1 MVQRDARPPFAAIG
15 GAVSPE
21 FAALPTPCYLLDEAA
36 LTCNAEIL
44 GNLSRR
50 TGCRVLLAQKAFSN
64 YDLYPLLA
72 PHLAGTEASGLFE
85 ARLGAEEM
93 PGKEV
98 HVFCAAYRADEMEEL
113 LQYAD
118 HIVFN
123 SPAQLAK
130 FGPAAKAAGKSV
142 GLRINPECSTQDGHA
157 IYDPCAP
164 GSRLGTTRA
173 QWDAAVA
180 ADPALP
186 ALLDGL
192 HFHTLCEQDADAL
205 AVTLDAAADKF
216 GDLLSKMQ
224 WLNLG
229 GGHHITRPGYNMTT
243 LEHCIRRA
251 HQDWGVTVYLEPG
264 EACALNAG
272 YLLTRVLDVVQNGD
286 TTIAILDT
294 SAACHMPDVIEMPYR
309 PPLLGAGEP
318 GEKACTVR
326 LALPLKGGNTVHLL
340 RAESSG
346 PSVSKIMPKVQ
357 TSASILYLIYIG
369 LTALEAVLLK
379 LGGMTLF
386 DSLNY
391 AMSTAATGGFG
402 VYNEGIGVY
411 NSDFIN
417 IVVTVFMFL
426 FGLNFNVYFL
436 LLAGKPKEIL
446 KKSEIKVYFLLIF
459 ISILTIGFF
468 VREYYDNIKDCV
480 VNTAFTVGAF
490 MTSTGFALTDF
501 DVWPLYPK
509 VILTLLMIIGACAG
523 STCGS
528 MKISRVII
536 LIKASYANLRRLVSP
551 RSIKSIKMDGKR
563 IESETIADVNA
574 FVTIYI
580 LIMIVSVILVS
591 LDGQS
596 ITTTGSAVAATM
608 NNIGIGFQG
617 VGYSGNFSIFS
628 SLSKLVMCFDMIAG
642 RLEIFP
648 LIILL
653 MPRTW
658 RRH

>member
-1 MVQRDARPPFAAIG
+1 MNYRTVFHNLGNILIIESLFLLLPVLVAVLYRETAGFAFAVTAAGTFFTGMLLTHLNSNPDRLRAREGFVIVG
-15 GAVSPE
+15 LSWIIMSLTGAVP
-21 FAALPTPCYLLDEAA
+21 FLL
-36 LTCNAEIL
+36 TGEI
-44 GNLSRR
+44 
-50 TGCRVLLAQKAFSN
+50 
-64 YDLYPLLA
+64 
-72 PHLAGTEASGLFE
+72 
-85 ARLGAEEM
+85 
-93 PGKEV
+93 PG
-98 HVFCAAYRADEMEEL
+98 
-113 LQYAD
+113 
-118 HIVFN
+118 I
-123 SPAQLAK
+123 
-130 FGPAAKAAGKSV
+130 
-142 GLRINPECSTQDGHA
+142 
-157 IYDPCAP
+157 
-164 GSRLGTTRA
+164 
-173 QWDAAVA
+173 
-180 ADPALP
+180 
-186 ALLDGL
+186 
-192 HFHTLCEQDADAL
+192 ADAL
-205 AVTLDAAADKF
+205 FESVSGF
-216 GDLLSKMQ
+216 
-224 WLNLG
+224 
-229 GGHHITRPGYNMTT
+229 TT
-243 LEHCIRRA
+243 TGA
-251 HQDWGVTVYLEPG
+251 TV
-264 EACALNAG
+264 
-272 YLLTRVLDVVQNGD
+272 V
-286 TTIAILDT
+286 
-294 SAACHMPDVIEMPYR
+294 PDV
-309 PPLLGAGEP
+309 
-318 GEKACTVR
+318 EKLSRCVLFWR
-326 LALPLKGGNTVHLL
+326 SLMHWIGGMGVLVFMLAILPLKGGNTVHLL

-391 AMSTAATGGFG
+391 AMSTAATRGFG

-617 VGYSGNFSIFS
+617 VGSSGNFSIFS

>member
-1 MVQRDARPPFAAIG
+1 MNYRTVFHNLGNILIIESLFLLLPVLVAVLYRETAGFAFAVTAAGTFFTGMLLTHLNSNPDRLRAREGFVIVG
-15 GAVSPE
+15 LSWIIMSLTGAVP
-21 FAALPTPCYLLDEAA
+21 FLL
-36 LTCNAEIL
+36 TGEI
-44 GNLSRR
+44 
-50 TGCRVLLAQKAFSN
+50 
-64 YDLYPLLA
+64 
-72 PHLAGTEASGLFE
+72 
-85 ARLGAEEM
+85 
-93 PGKEV
+93 PG
-98 HVFCAAYRADEMEEL
+98 
-113 LQYAD
+113 
-118 HIVFN
+118 I
-123 SPAQLAK
+123 
-130 FGPAAKAAGKSV
+130 
-142 GLRINPECSTQDGHA
+142 
-157 IYDPCAP
+157 
-164 GSRLGTTRA
+164 
-173 QWDAAVA
+173 
-180 ADPALP
+180 
-186 ALLDGL
+186 
-192 HFHTLCEQDADAL
+192 ADAL
-205 AVTLDAAADKF
+205 FESVSGF
-216 GDLLSKMQ
+216 
-224 WLNLG
+224 
-229 GGHHITRPGYNMTT
+229 TT
-243 LEHCIRRA
+243 TGA
-251 HQDWGVTVYLEPG
+251 TV
-264 EACALNAG
+264 
-272 YLLTRVLDVVQNGD
+272 V
-286 TTIAILDT
+286 
-294 SAACHMPDVIEMPYR
+294 PDV
-309 PPLLGAGEP
+309 
-318 GEKACTVR
+318 EKLSRCVLFWR
-326 LALPLKGGNTVHLL
+326 SLMHWIGGMGVLVFMLAILPLKGGNTVHLL

-459 ISILTIGFF
+459 VSILTIGFF

-617 VGYSGNFSIFS
+617 VGSSGNFSIFS

-642 RLEIFP
+642 RWEIFP

>member
-1 MVQRDARPPFAAIG
+1 MNYRTVFHNLGNILIIESLFLLLPVLVAVLYRETAGFAFAVTAAGTFFTGMLLTHLNSNPDRLRAREGFVIVG
-15 GAVSPE
+15 LSWIIMSLTGAVP
-21 FAALPTPCYLLDEAA
+21 FLL
-36 LTCNAEIL
+36 TGEI
-44 GNLSRR
+44 
-50 TGCRVLLAQKAFSN
+50 
-64 YDLYPLLA
+64 
-72 PHLAGTEASGLFE
+72 
-85 ARLGAEEM
+85 
-93 PGKEV
+93 PG
-98 HVFCAAYRADEMEEL
+98 
-113 LQYAD
+113 
-118 HIVFN
+118 I
-123 SPAQLAK
+123 
-130 FGPAAKAAGKSV
+130 
-142 GLRINPECSTQDGHA
+142 
-157 IYDPCAP
+157 
-164 GSRLGTTRA
+164 
-173 QWDAAVA
+173 
-180 ADPALP
+180 
-186 ALLDGL
+186 
-192 HFHTLCEQDADAL
+192 ADAL
-205 AVTLDAAADKF
+205 FESVSGF
-216 GDLLSKMQ
+216 
-224 WLNLG
+224 
-229 GGHHITRPGYNMTT
+229 TT
-243 LEHCIRRA
+243 TGA
-251 HQDWGVTVYLEPG
+251 TV
-264 EACALNAG
+264 
-272 YLLTRVLDVVQNGD
+272 V
-286 TTIAILDT
+286 
-294 SAACHMPDVIEMPYR
+294 PDV
-309 PPLLGAGEP
+309 
-318 GEKACTVR
+318 EKLSRCVLFWR
-326 LALPLKGGNTVHLL
+326 SLMHWIGGMGVLVFMLAILPLKGGNTVHLL
-340 RAESSG
+340 SAESSG

-617 VGYSGNFSIFS
+617 VGSSGNFSIFS

>member
-1 MVQRDARPPFAAIG
+1 MNYRTVFHNLGNILIIESLFLLLPVLVAVLYRETAGFAFAVTAAGTFFTGMLLTHLNSNPDRLRAREGFVIVG
-15 GAVSPE
+15 LSCIIMSLTGAVP
-21 FAALPTPCYLLDEAA
+21 FLL
-36 LTCNAEIL
+36 TGEI
-44 GNLSRR
+44 
-50 TGCRVLLAQKAFSN
+50 
-64 YDLYPLLA
+64 
-72 PHLAGTEASGLFE
+72 
-85 ARLGAEEM
+85 
-93 PGKEV
+93 PG
-98 HVFCAAYRADEMEEL
+98 
-113 LQYAD
+113 
-118 HIVFN
+118 I
-123 SPAQLAK
+123 
-130 FGPAAKAAGKSV
+130 
-142 GLRINPECSTQDGHA
+142 
-157 IYDPCAP
+157 
-164 GSRLGTTRA
+164 
-173 QWDAAVA
+173 
-180 ADPALP
+180 
-186 ALLDGL
+186 
-192 HFHTLCEQDADAL
+192 ADAL
-205 AVTLDAAADKF
+205 FESVSGF
-216 GDLLSKMQ
+216 
-224 WLNLG
+224 
-229 GGHHITRPGYNMTT
+229 TT
-243 LEHCIRRA
+243 TGA
-251 HQDWGVTVYLEPG
+251 TV
-264 EACALNAG
+264 
-272 YLLTRVLDVVQNGD
+272 V
-286 TTIAILDT
+286 
-294 SAACHMPDVIEMPYR
+294 PDV
-309 PPLLGAGEP
+309 
-318 GEKACTVR
+318 EKLSRCVLFWR
-326 LALPLKGGNTVHLL
+326 SLMHWIGGMGVLVFMLAILPLKGGNTVHLL

-617 VGYSGNFSIFS
+617 VGSSGNFSIFS

>member
-1 MVQRDARPPFAAIG
+1 MNYRTVFHNLGNILIIESLFLLLPVLVAVLYRETAGFAFAVTAAGTFFTGMLLTHLNSNPDRLRAREGFVIVG
-15 GAVSPE
+15 LSWIIMSLTGAVP
-21 FAALPTPCYLLDEAA
+21 FLL
-36 LTCNAEIL
+36 TGEI
-44 GNLSRR
+44 
-50 TGCRVLLAQKAFSN
+50 
-64 YDLYPLLA
+64 
-72 PHLAGTEASGLFE
+72 
-85 ARLGAEEM
+85 
-93 PGKEV
+93 PG
-98 HVFCAAYRADEMEEL
+98 
-113 LQYAD
+113 
-118 HIVFN
+118 I
-123 SPAQLAK
+123 
-130 FGPAAKAAGKSV
+130 
-142 GLRINPECSTQDGHA
+142 
-157 IYDPCAP
+157 
-164 GSRLGTTRA
+164 
-173 QWDAAVA
+173 
-180 ADPALP
+180 
-186 ALLDGL
+186 
-192 HFHTLCEQDADAL
+192 ADAL
-205 AVTLDAAADKF
+205 FESVSGF
-216 GDLLSKMQ
+216 
-224 WLNLG
+224 
-229 GGHHITRPGYNMTT
+229 TT
-243 LEHCIRRA
+243 TGA
-251 HQDWGVTVYLEPG
+251 TV
-264 EACALNAG
+264 
-272 YLLTRVLDVVQNGD
+272 V
-286 TTIAILDT
+286 
-294 SAACHMPDVIEMPYR
+294 PDV
-309 PPLLGAGEP
+309 
-318 GEKACTVR
+318 EKLSRCVLFWR
-326 LALPLKGGNTVHLL
+326 SLMHWIGGMGVLVFMLAILPLKGGNTVHLL

-417 IVVTVFMFL
+417 IVVTVCMFL

-436 LLAGKPKEIL
+436 ILAGKPKEIL

-617 VGYSGNFSIFS
+617 VGSSGNFSIFS

>member
-1 MVQRDARPPFAAIG
+1 MNYRTVFHNLGNILIIESLFLLLPVLVAVLYRETAGFAFAVTAAGTFFTGMLLTHLNSNPDRLRAREGFVIVG
-15 GAVSPE
+15 LSWIIMSLTGAVP
-21 FAALPTPCYLLDEAA
+21 FLL
-36 LTCNAEIL
+36 TGEI
-44 GNLSRR
+44 
-50 TGCRVLLAQKAFSN
+50 
-64 YDLYPLLA
+64 
-72 PHLAGTEASGLFE
+72 
-85 ARLGAEEM
+85 
-93 PGKEV
+93 PG
-98 HVFCAAYRADEMEEL
+98 
-113 LQYAD
+113 
-118 HIVFN
+118 I
-123 SPAQLAK
+123 
-130 FGPAAKAAGKSV
+130 
-142 GLRINPECSTQDGHA
+142 
-157 IYDPCAP
+157 
-164 GSRLGTTRA
+164 
-173 QWDAAVA
+173 
-180 ADPALP
+180 
-186 ALLDGL
+186 
-192 HFHTLCEQDADAL
+192 ADAL
-205 AVTLDAAADKF
+205 FESVSGF
-216 GDLLSKMQ
+216 
-224 WLNLG
+224 
-229 GGHHITRPGYNMTT
+229 TT
-243 LEHCIRRA
+243 TGA
-251 HQDWGVTVYLEPG
+251 TV
-264 EACALNAG
+264 
-272 YLLTRVLDVVQNGD
+272 V
-286 TTIAILDT
+286 
-294 SAACHMPDVIEMPYR
+294 PDV
-309 PPLLGAGEP
+309 
-318 GEKACTVR
+318 EKLSRCVLFWR
-326 LALPLKGGNTVHLL
+326 SLMHWIGGMGVLVFMLAILPLKGGNTVHLL

-459 ISILTIGFF
+459 VSILTIGFF

-480 VNTAFTVGAF
+480 INTAFTVGAF

-617 VGYSGNFSIFS
+617 VGSSGNFSIFS

>member
-1 MVQRDARPPFAAIG
+1 MNYRTVFHNLGNILIIESLFLLLPVLVAVLYRETAGFAFAVTAAGTFFTGMLLTHLNSNPDRLRAREGFVIVG
-15 GAVSPE
+15 LSWIIMSLTGAVP
-21 FAALPTPCYLLDEAA
+21 FLL
-36 LTCNAEIL
+36 TGEI
-44 GNLSRR
+44 
-50 TGCRVLLAQKAFSN
+50 
-64 YDLYPLLA
+64 
-72 PHLAGTEASGLFE
+72 
-85 ARLGAEEM
+85 
-93 PGKEV
+93 PG
-98 HVFCAAYRADEMEEL
+98 
-113 LQYAD
+113 
-118 HIVFN
+118 I
-123 SPAQLAK
+123 
-130 FGPAAKAAGKSV
+130 
-142 GLRINPECSTQDGHA
+142 
-157 IYDPCAP
+157 
-164 GSRLGTTRA
+164 
-173 QWDAAVA
+173 
-180 ADPALP
+180 
-186 ALLDGL
+186 
-192 HFHTLCEQDADAL
+192 ADAL
-205 AVTLDAAADKF
+205 FESVSGF
-216 GDLLSKMQ
+216 
-224 WLNLG
+224 
-229 GGHHITRPGYNMTT
+229 TT
-243 LEHCIRRA
+243 TGA
-251 HQDWGVTVYLEPG
+251 TV
-264 EACALNAG
+264 
-272 YLLTRVLDVVQNGD
+272 V
-286 TTIAILDT
+286 
-294 SAACHMPDVIEMPYR
+294 PDV
-309 PPLLGAGEP
+309 
-318 GEKACTVR
+318 EKLSRCVLFWR
-326 LALPLKGGNTVHLL
+326 SLMHWIGGMGVLVFMLAILPLKGGNTVHLL

-617 VGYSGNFSIFS
+617 VGSSGNFSIFS
-628 SLSKLVMCFDMIAG
+628 SLSKLVMCFDLIAG

>member
-1 MVQRDARPPFAAIG
+1 MSLT
-15 GAVSPE
+15 GAVP
-21 FAALPTPCYLLDEAA
+21 FLL
-36 LTCNAEIL
+36 TGEI
-44 GNLSRR
+44 
-50 TGCRVLLAQKAFSN
+50 
-64 YDLYPLLA
+64 
-72 PHLAGTEASGLFE
+72 
-85 ARLGAEEM
+85 
-93 PGKEV
+93 PG
-98 HVFCAAYRADEMEEL
+98 
-113 LQYAD
+113 
-118 HIVFN
+118 I
-123 SPAQLAK
+123 
-130 FGPAAKAAGKSV
+130 
-142 GLRINPECSTQDGHA
+142 
-157 IYDPCAP
+157 
-164 GSRLGTTRA
+164 
-173 QWDAAVA
+173 
-180 ADPALP
+180 
-186 ALLDGL
+186 
-192 HFHTLCEQDADAL
+192 ADAL
-205 AVTLDAAADKF
+205 FESVSGF
-216 GDLLSKMQ
+216 
-224 WLNLG
+224 
-229 GGHHITRPGYNMTT
+229 TT
-243 LEHCIRRA
+243 TGA
-251 HQDWGVTVYLEPG
+251 TV
-264 EACALNAG
+264 
-272 YLLTRVLDVVQNGD
+272 V
-286 TTIAILDT
+286 
-294 SAACHMPDVIEMPYR
+294 PDV
-309 PPLLGAGEP
+309 
-318 GEKACTVR
+318 EKLSRCVLFWR
-326 LALPLKGGNTVHLL
+326 SLMHWIGGMGVLVFMLAILPLKGGNTVHLL

-617 VGYSGNFSIFS
+617 VGSSGNFSIFS

>member
-1 MVQRDARPPFAAIG
+1 MNYRTVFHNLGNILIIESLFLLLPVLVAVLYRETAGFAFAVTAAGTFFTGMLLTHLNSNPDRLRAREGFVIVG
-15 GAVSPE
+15 LSWIIMSLTGAVP
-21 FAALPTPCYLLDEAA
+21 FLL
-36 LTCNAEIL
+36 TGEI
-44 GNLSRR
+44 
-50 TGCRVLLAQKAFSN
+50 
-64 YDLYPLLA
+64 
-72 PHLAGTEASGLFE
+72 
-85 ARLGAEEM
+85 
-93 PGKEV
+93 PG
-98 HVFCAAYRADEMEEL
+98 
-113 LQYAD
+113 
-118 HIVFN
+118 I
-123 SPAQLAK
+123 
-130 FGPAAKAAGKSV
+130 
-142 GLRINPECSTQDGHA
+142 
-157 IYDPCAP
+157 
-164 GSRLGTTRA
+164 
-173 QWDAAVA
+173 
-180 ADPALP
+180 
-186 ALLDGL
+186 
-192 HFHTLCEQDADAL
+192 ADAL
-205 AVTLDAAADKF
+205 FESVSGF
-216 GDLLSKMQ
+216 
-224 WLNLG
+224 
-229 GGHHITRPGYNMTT
+229 TT
-243 LEHCIRRA
+243 TGA
-251 HQDWGVTVYLEPG
+251 TV
-264 EACALNAG
+264 
-272 YLLTRVLDVVQNGD
+272 V
-286 TTIAILDT
+286 
-294 SAACHMPDVIEMPYR
+294 PDV
-309 PPLLGAGEP
+309 
-318 GEKACTVR
+318 EKLSRCVLFWR
-326 LALPLKGGNTVHLL
+326 SLMHWIGGMGVLVFMLAILPLKGGNTVHLL

-369 LTALEAVLLK
+369 LTAREAVLLK

-617 VGYSGNFSIFS
+617 VGSSGNFSIFS

>member
-1 MVQRDARPPFAAIG
+1 MNYRTVFHNLGNILIIESLFLLLPVLVAVLYRETAGFAFAVTAAGTFFTGMLLTHLNSNPDRLRAREGFVIVG
-15 GAVSPE
+15 LSWIIMSLTGAVP
-21 FAALPTPCYLLDEAA
+21 FLL
-36 LTCNAEIL
+36 TGEI
-44 GNLSRR
+44 
-50 TGCRVLLAQKAFSN
+50 
-64 YDLYPLLA
+64 
-72 PHLAGTEASGLFE
+72 
-85 ARLGAEEM
+85 
-93 PGKEV
+93 PG
-98 HVFCAAYRADEMEEL
+98 
-113 LQYAD
+113 
-118 HIVFN
+118 I
-123 SPAQLAK
+123 
-130 FGPAAKAAGKSV
+130 
-142 GLRINPECSTQDGHA
+142 
-157 IYDPCAP
+157 
-164 GSRLGTTRA
+164 
-173 QWDAAVA
+173 
-180 ADPALP
+180 
-186 ALLDGL
+186 
-192 HFHTLCEQDADAL
+192 ADAL
-205 AVTLDAAADKF
+205 FESVSGF
-216 GDLLSKMQ
+216 
-224 WLNLG
+224 
-229 GGHHITRPGYNMTT
+229 TT
-243 LEHCIRRA
+243 TGA
-251 HQDWGVTVYLEPG
+251 TV
-264 EACALNAG
+264 
-272 YLLTRVLDVVQNGD
+272 V
-286 TTIAILDT
+286 
-294 SAACHMPDVIEMPYR
+294 PDV
-309 PPLLGAGEP
+309 
-318 GEKACTVR
+318 EKLSRCVLFWR
-326 LALPLKGGNTVHLL
+326 SLMHWIGGMGVLVFMLAILPLKGGNTVHLL

-596 ITTTGSAVAATM
+596 ITTTGSAVVATM

-617 VGYSGNFSIFS
+617 VGSSGNFSIFS

>member
-1 MVQRDARPPFAAIG
+1 MNYRTVFHNLGNILIIESLFLLLPVLVAVLYRETAGFAFAVTAAGTFFTGMLLTHLNSNPDRLRAREGFVIVG
-15 GAVSPE
+15 LSWIIMSLTGAVP
-21 FAALPTPCYLLDEAA
+21 FLL
-36 LTCNAEIL
+36 TGEI
-44 GNLSRR
+44 
-50 TGCRVLLAQKAFSN
+50 
-64 YDLYPLLA
+64 
-72 PHLAGTEASGLFE
+72 
-85 ARLGAEEM
+85 
-93 PGKEV
+93 PG
-98 HVFCAAYRADEMEEL
+98 
-113 LQYAD
+113 
-118 HIVFN
+118 I
-123 SPAQLAK
+123 
-130 FGPAAKAAGKSV
+130 
-142 GLRINPECSTQDGHA
+142 
-157 IYDPCAP
+157 
-164 GSRLGTTRA
+164 
-173 QWDAAVA
+173 
-180 ADPALP
+180 
-186 ALLDGL
+186 
-192 HFHTLCEQDADAL
+192 ADAL
-205 AVTLDAAADKF
+205 FESVSGF
-216 GDLLSKMQ
+216 
-224 WLNLG
+224 
-229 GGHHITRPGYNMTT
+229 TT
-243 LEHCIRRA
+243 TGA
-251 HQDWGVTVYLEPG
+251 TV
-264 EACALNAG
+264 
-272 YLLTRVLDVVQNGD
+272 V
-286 TTIAILDT
+286 
-294 SAACHMPDVIEMPYR
+294 PDV
-309 PPLLGAGEP
+309 
-318 GEKACTVR
+318 EKLSRCVLFWR
-326 LALPLKGGNTVHLL
+326 SLMHWIGGMGVLVFMLAILPLKGGNTVHLL

-617 VGYSGNFSIFS
+617 VGSSGNFSIFS

>member
-1 MVQRDARPPFAAIG
+1 
-15 GAVSPE
+15 
-21 FAALPTPCYLLDEAA
+21 
-36 LTCNAEIL
+36 
-44 GNLSRR
+44 
-50 TGCRVLLAQKAFSN
+50 
-64 YDLYPLLA
+64 
-72 PHLAGTEASGLFE
+72 
-85 ARLGAEEM
+85 
-93 PGKEV
+93 
-98 HVFCAAYRADEMEEL
+98 
-113 LQYAD
+113 
-118 HIVFN
+118 
-123 SPAQLAK
+123 
-130 FGPAAKAAGKSV
+130 
-142 GLRINPECSTQDGHA
+142 
-157 IYDPCAP
+157 
-164 GSRLGTTRA
+164 
-173 QWDAAVA
+173 
-180 ADPALP
+180 
-186 ALLDGL
+186 
-192 HFHTLCEQDADAL
+192 
-205 AVTLDAAADKF
+205 
-216 GDLLSKMQ
+216 
-224 WLNLG
+224 
-229 GGHHITRPGYNMTT
+229 
-243 LEHCIRRA
+243 
-251 HQDWGVTVYLEPG
+251 
-264 EACALNAG
+264 
-272 YLLTRVLDVVQNGD
+272 
-286 TTIAILDT
+286 
-294 SAACHMPDVIEMPYR
+294 
-309 PPLLGAGEP
+309 
-318 GEKACTVR
+318 
-326 LALPLKGGNTVHLL
+326 
-340 RAESSG
+340 
-346 PSVSKIMPKVQ
+346 
-357 TSASILYLIYIG
+357 IYIG

-617 VGYSGNFSIFS
+617 VGSSGNFSIFS

>member
-1 MVQRDARPPFAAIG
+1 MNYRTVFHNLGNILIIESLFLLLPVLVAVLYRETAGFAFAVTAAVTFFTGMLLTHLNSNPDRLRAREGFVIVG
-15 GAVSPE
+15 LSWIIMSLTGAVP
-21 FAALPTPCYLLDEAA
+21 FLL
-36 LTCNAEIL
+36 TGEI
-44 GNLSRR
+44 
-50 TGCRVLLAQKAFSN
+50 
-64 YDLYPLLA
+64 
-72 PHLAGTEASGLFE
+72 
-85 ARLGAEEM
+85 
-93 PGKEV
+93 PG
-98 HVFCAAYRADEMEEL
+98 
-113 LQYAD
+113 
-118 HIVFN
+118 I
-123 SPAQLAK
+123 
-130 FGPAAKAAGKSV
+130 
-142 GLRINPECSTQDGHA
+142 
-157 IYDPCAP
+157 
-164 GSRLGTTRA
+164 
-173 QWDAAVA
+173 
-180 ADPALP
+180 
-186 ALLDGL
+186 
-192 HFHTLCEQDADAL
+192 ADAL
-205 AVTLDAAADKF
+205 FESVSGF
-216 GDLLSKMQ
+216 
-224 WLNLG
+224 
-229 GGHHITRPGYNMTT
+229 TT
-243 LEHCIRRA
+243 TGA
-251 HQDWGVTVYLEPG
+251 TV
-264 EACALNAG
+264 
-272 YLLTRVLDVVQNGD
+272 V
-286 TTIAILDT
+286 
-294 SAACHMPDVIEMPYR
+294 PDV
-309 PPLLGAGEP
+309 
-318 GEKACTVR
+318 EKLSRCVLFWR
-326 LALPLKGGNTVHLL
+326 SLMHWIGGMGVLVFMLAILPLKGGNTVHLL

-617 VGYSGNFSIFS
+617 VGSSGNFSIFS

>member
-1 MVQRDARPPFAAIG
+1 MNYRTVFHNLGNILIIESLFLLLPVLVAVLYRETAGFAFAVTAAGTFFTGMLLTHLNSNPDRLRAREGFVIVG
-15 GAVSPE
+15 LSWIIMSLTGAVP
-21 FAALPTPCYLLDEAA
+21 FLL
-36 LTCNAEIL
+36 TGEI
-44 GNLSRR
+44 
-50 TGCRVLLAQKAFSN
+50 
-64 YDLYPLLA
+64 
-72 PHLAGTEASGLFE
+72 
-85 ARLGAEEM
+85 
-93 PGKEV
+93 PG
-98 HVFCAAYRADEMEEL
+98 
-113 LQYAD
+113 
-118 HIVFN
+118 I
-123 SPAQLAK
+123 
-130 FGPAAKAAGKSV
+130 
-142 GLRINPECSTQDGHA
+142 
-157 IYDPCAP
+157 
-164 GSRLGTTRA
+164 
-173 QWDAAVA
+173 
-180 ADPALP
+180 
-186 ALLDGL
+186 
-192 HFHTLCEQDADAL
+192 ADAL
-205 AVTLDAAADKF
+205 FESVSGF
-216 GDLLSKMQ
+216 
-224 WLNLG
+224 
-229 GGHHITRPGYNMTT
+229 TT
-243 LEHCIRRA
+243 TGA
-251 HQDWGVTVYLEPG
+251 TV
-264 EACALNAG
+264 
-272 YLLTRVLDVVQNGD
+272 V
-286 TTIAILDT
+286 
-294 SAACHMPDVIEMPYR
+294 PDV
-309 PPLLGAGEP
+309 
-318 GEKACTVR
+318 EKLSRCVLFWR
-326 LALPLKGGNTVHLL
+326 SLMHWIGGMGVLVFMLAILPLKGGNTVHLL

-536 LIKASYANLRRLVSP
+536 LIKASYANLRRLVSQ

>member
-1 MVQRDARPPFAAIG
+1 MNYRTVFHNLGNILIIESLFLLLPVLVAVLYRETAGFAFAVTAAGTFFTGMLLTHLNSNPDRLRAREGFVIVG
-15 GAVSPE
+15 LSWIIMSLTGAVP
-21 FAALPTPCYLLDEAA
+21 FLL
-36 LTCNAEIL
+36 TGEI
-44 GNLSRR
+44 
-50 TGCRVLLAQKAFSN
+50 
-64 YDLYPLLA
+64 
-72 PHLAGTEASGLFE
+72 
-85 ARLGAEEM
+85 
-93 PGKEV
+93 PG
-98 HVFCAAYRADEMEEL
+98 
-113 LQYAD
+113 
-118 HIVFN
+118 I
-123 SPAQLAK
+123 
-130 FGPAAKAAGKSV
+130 
-142 GLRINPECSTQDGHA
+142 
-157 IYDPCAP
+157 
-164 GSRLGTTRA
+164 
-173 QWDAAVA
+173 
-180 ADPALP
+180 
-186 ALLDGL
+186 
-192 HFHTLCEQDADAL
+192 ADAL
-205 AVTLDAAADKF
+205 FESVSGF
-216 GDLLSKMQ
+216 
-224 WLNLG
+224 
-229 GGHHITRPGYNMTT
+229 TT
-243 LEHCIRRA
+243 TGA
-251 HQDWGVTVYLEPG
+251 TV
-264 EACALNAG
+264 
-272 YLLTRVLDVVQNGD
+272 V
-286 TTIAILDT
+286 
-294 SAACHMPDVIEMPYR
+294 PDV
-309 PPLLGAGEP
+309 
-318 GEKACTVR
+318 EKLSRCVLFWR
-326 LALPLKGGNTVHLL
+326 SLMHWIGGMGVLVFMLAILPLKGGNTVHLL

-596 ITTTGSAVAATM
+596 ITTTGSAVVATL

-617 VGYSGNFSIFS
+617 VGSSGNFSIFS

>member
-1 MVQRDARPPFAAIG
+1 MNYRTVFHNLGNILIIESLFLLLPVLVAVLYRETAGFAFAVTAAGTFFTGMLLTHLNLNPDRLRAREGFVIVG
-15 GAVSPE
+15 LSWIIMSLTGAVP
-21 FAALPTPCYLLDEAA
+21 FLL
-36 LTCNAEIL
+36 TGEI
-44 GNLSRR
+44 
-50 TGCRVLLAQKAFSN
+50 
-64 YDLYPLLA
+64 
-72 PHLAGTEASGLFE
+72 
-85 ARLGAEEM
+85 
-93 PGKEV
+93 PG
-98 HVFCAAYRADEMEEL
+98 
-113 LQYAD
+113 
-118 HIVFN
+118 I
-123 SPAQLAK
+123 
-130 FGPAAKAAGKSV
+130 
-142 GLRINPECSTQDGHA
+142 
-157 IYDPCAP
+157 
-164 GSRLGTTRA
+164 
-173 QWDAAVA
+173 
-180 ADPALP
+180 
-186 ALLDGL
+186 
-192 HFHTLCEQDADAL
+192 ADAL
-205 AVTLDAAADKF
+205 FESVSGF
-216 GDLLSKMQ
+216 
-224 WLNLG
+224 
-229 GGHHITRPGYNMTT
+229 TT
-243 LEHCIRRA
+243 TGA
-251 HQDWGVTVYLEPG
+251 TV
-264 EACALNAG
+264 
-272 YLLTRVLDVVQNGD
+272 V
-286 TTIAILDT
+286 
-294 SAACHMPDVIEMPYR
+294 PDV
-309 PPLLGAGEP
+309 
-318 GEKACTVR
+318 EKLSRCVLFWR
-326 LALPLKGGNTVHLL
+326 SLMHWIGGMGVLVFMLAILPLKGGNTVHLL

-617 VGYSGNFSIFS
+617 VGSSGNFSIFS

>member
-1 MVQRDARPPFAAIG
+1 MNYRTVFHNLGNILIIESLFLLLPVLVAVLYRETAGFAFAVTAAGTFFTGMLLTHLNSNPDRLRAREGFVIVG
-15 GAVSPE
+15 LSWIIMSLTGAVP
-21 FAALPTPCYLLDEAA
+21 FLL
-36 LTCNAEIL
+36 TGEI
-44 GNLSRR
+44 
-50 TGCRVLLAQKAFSN
+50 
-64 YDLYPLLA
+64 
-72 PHLAGTEASGLFE
+72 
-85 ARLGAEEM
+85 
-93 PGKEV
+93 PG
-98 HVFCAAYRADEMEEL
+98 
-113 LQYAD
+113 
-118 HIVFN
+118 I
-123 SPAQLAK
+123 
-130 FGPAAKAAGKSV
+130 
-142 GLRINPECSTQDGHA
+142 
-157 IYDPCAP
+157 
-164 GSRLGTTRA
+164 
-173 QWDAAVA
+173 
-180 ADPALP
+180 
-186 ALLDGL
+186 
-192 HFHTLCEQDADAL
+192 ADAL
-205 AVTLDAAADKF
+205 FESVSGF
-216 GDLLSKMQ
+216 
-224 WLNLG
+224 
-229 GGHHITRPGYNMTT
+229 TT
-243 LEHCIRRA
+243 TGA
-251 HQDWGVTVYLEPG
+251 TV
-264 EACALNAG
+264 
-272 YLLTRVLDVVQNGD
+272 V
-286 TTIAILDT
+286 
-294 SAACHMPDVIEMPYR
+294 PDV
-309 PPLLGAGEP
+309 
-318 GEKACTVR
+318 EKLSRCVLFWR
-326 LALPLKGGNTVHLL
+326 SLMHWIGGMGVLVFMLAILPLKGGNTVHLL

-523 STCGS
+523 STCVS

-617 VGYSGNFSIFS
+617 VGSSGNFSIFS

>member
-1 MVQRDARPPFAAIG
+1 MNYRTVFHNLGNILIIESLFLLLPVLVAVLYRETAGFAFAVTAAGTFFTGMLLTHLNSNPDRLRAREGFVIVG
-15 GAVSPE
+15 LSWIIMSLTGAVP
-21 FAALPTPCYLLDEAA
+21 FLL
-36 LTCNAEIL
+36 TGEI
-44 GNLSRR
+44 
-50 TGCRVLLAQKAFSN
+50 
-64 YDLYPLLA
+64 
-72 PHLAGTEASGLFE
+72 
-85 ARLGAEEM
+85 
-93 PGKEV
+93 PG
-98 HVFCAAYRADEMEEL
+98 
-113 LQYAD
+113 
-118 HIVFN
+118 I
-123 SPAQLAK
+123 
-130 FGPAAKAAGKSV
+130 
-142 GLRINPECSTQDGHA
+142 
-157 IYDPCAP
+157 
-164 GSRLGTTRA
+164 
-173 QWDAAVA
+173 
-180 ADPALP
+180 
-186 ALLDGL
+186 
-192 HFHTLCEQDADAL
+192 ADAL
-205 AVTLDAAADKF
+205 LESVSGF
-216 GDLLSKMQ
+216 
-224 WLNLG
+224 
-229 GGHHITRPGYNMTT
+229 TT
-243 LEHCIRRA
+243 TGA
-251 HQDWGVTVYLEPG
+251 TV
-264 EACALNAG
+264 
-272 YLLTRVLDVVQNGD
+272 V
-286 TTIAILDT
+286 
-294 SAACHMPDVIEMPYR
+294 PDV
-309 PPLLGAGEP
+309 
-318 GEKACTVR
+318 EKLSRCVLFWR
-326 LALPLKGGNTVHLL
+326 SLMHWIGGMGVLVFMLAILPLKGGNTVHLL

-617 VGYSGNFSIFS
+617 VGSSGNFSIFS

>member
-1 MVQRDARPPFAAIG
+1 MNYRTVFHNLGNILIIESLFLLLPVLVAVLYRETAGFAFAVTAAGTFFTGMLLTHLNSNPDRLRAREGFVIVG
-15 GAVSPE
+15 LSWIIMSLTGAVP
-21 FAALPTPCYLLDEAA
+21 FLL
-36 LTCNAEIL
+36 TGEI
-44 GNLSRR
+44 
-50 TGCRVLLAQKAFSN
+50 
-64 YDLYPLLA
+64 
-72 PHLAGTEASGLFE
+72 
-85 ARLGAEEM
+85 
-93 PGKEV
+93 PG
-98 HVFCAAYRADEMEEL
+98 
-113 LQYAD
+113 
-118 HIVFN
+118 I
-123 SPAQLAK
+123 
-130 FGPAAKAAGKSV
+130 
-142 GLRINPECSTQDGHA
+142 
-157 IYDPCAP
+157 
-164 GSRLGTTRA
+164 
-173 QWDAAVA
+173 
-180 ADPALP
+180 
-186 ALLDGL
+186 
-192 HFHTLCEQDADAL
+192 ADAL
-205 AVTLDAAADKF
+205 FESVSGF
-216 GDLLSKMQ
+216 
-224 WLNLG
+224 
-229 GGHHITRPGYNMTT
+229 TT
-243 LEHCIRRA
+243 TGA
-251 HQDWGVTVYLEPG
+251 TV
-264 EACALNAG
+264 
-272 YLLTRVLDVVQNGD
+272 V
-286 TTIAILDT
+286 
-294 SAACHMPDVIEMPYR
+294 PDV
-309 PPLLGAGEP
+309 
-318 GEKACTVR
+318 EKLSRCVLFWR
-326 LALPLKGGNTVHLL
+326 SLMHWIGGMGVLVFMLAILPLKGGNTVHLL

-436 LLAGKPKEIL
+436 LLAGQPKEIL

-617 VGYSGNFSIFS
+617 VGSSGNFSIFS

>member
-1 MVQRDARPPFAAIG
+1 MNYRTVFHNLGNILIIESLFLLLPVLVAVLYRETAGFAFAVTAAGTFFTGMLLTHLNSNPDRLRAREGFVIVG
-15 GAVSPE
+15 LSWIIMSLTGAVP
-21 FAALPTPCYLLDEAA
+21 FLL
-36 LTCNAEIL
+36 TGEI
-44 GNLSRR
+44 
-50 TGCRVLLAQKAFSN
+50 
-64 YDLYPLLA
+64 
-72 PHLAGTEASGLFE
+72 
-85 ARLGAEEM
+85 
-93 PGKEV
+93 PG
-98 HVFCAAYRADEMEEL
+98 
-113 LQYAD
+113 
-118 HIVFN
+118 I
-123 SPAQLAK
+123 
-130 FGPAAKAAGKSV
+130 
-142 GLRINPECSTQDGHA
+142 
-157 IYDPCAP
+157 
-164 GSRLGTTRA
+164 
-173 QWDAAVA
+173 
-180 ADPALP
+180 
-186 ALLDGL
+186 
-192 HFHTLCEQDADAL
+192 ADAL
-205 AVTLDAAADKF
+205 FESVSGF
-216 GDLLSKMQ
+216 
-224 WLNLG
+224 
-229 GGHHITRPGYNMTT
+229 TT
-243 LEHCIRRA
+243 TGA
-251 HQDWGVTVYLEPG
+251 TV
-264 EACALNAG
+264 
-272 YLLTRVLDVVQNGD
+272 V
-286 TTIAILDT
+286 
-294 SAACHMPDVIEMPYR
+294 PDV
-309 PPLLGAGEP
+309 
-318 GEKACTVR
+318 EKLSRCVLFWR
-326 LALPLKGGNTVHLL
+326 SLMHWIGGMGVLVFMLAILPLKGGNTVHLL

-459 ISILTIGFF
+459 VSILTIGFF

-580 LIMIVSVILVS
+580 LIMIVSIILVS

-617 VGYSGNFSIFS
+617 VGSSGNFSIFS

>member
-1 MVQRDARPPFAAIG
+1 MNYRTVYHNLGNILIIESLFLLLPVLVAVLYRETAGFAFAVTAAGTFFTGMLLTHLNSNPDRLRAREGFVIVG
-15 GAVSPE
+15 LSWIIMSLTGAVP
-21 FAALPTPCYLLDEAA
+21 FLL
-36 LTCNAEIL
+36 TGEI
-44 GNLSRR
+44 
-50 TGCRVLLAQKAFSN
+50 
-64 YDLYPLLA
+64 
-72 PHLAGTEASGLFE
+72 
-85 ARLGAEEM
+85 
-93 PGKEV
+93 PG
-98 HVFCAAYRADEMEEL
+98 
-113 LQYAD
+113 
-118 HIVFN
+118 I
-123 SPAQLAK
+123 
-130 FGPAAKAAGKSV
+130 
-142 GLRINPECSTQDGHA
+142 
-157 IYDPCAP
+157 
-164 GSRLGTTRA
+164 
-173 QWDAAVA
+173 
-180 ADPALP
+180 
-186 ALLDGL
+186 
-192 HFHTLCEQDADAL
+192 ADAL
-205 AVTLDAAADKF
+205 FESVSGF
-216 GDLLSKMQ
+216 
-224 WLNLG
+224 
-229 GGHHITRPGYNMTT
+229 TT
-243 LEHCIRRA
+243 TGA
-251 HQDWGVTVYLEPG
+251 TV
-264 EACALNAG
+264 
-272 YLLTRVLDVVQNGD
+272 V
-286 TTIAILDT
+286 
-294 SAACHMPDVIEMPYR
+294 PDV
-309 PPLLGAGEP
+309 
-318 GEKACTVR
+318 EKLSRCVLFWR
-326 LALPLKGGNTVHLL
+326 SLMHWIGGMGVLVFMLAILPLKGGNTVHLL

-617 VGYSGNFSIFS
+617 VGSSGNFSIFS

>member
-1 MVQRDARPPFAAIG
+1 MNYRTVFHNLGNILIIESLFLLLPVLVAVLYRETAGFAFAVTAAGTFFTCMLLTHLNSNPDRLRAREGFVIVG
-15 GAVSPE
+15 LSWIIMSLTGAVP
-21 FAALPTPCYLLDEAA
+21 FLL
-36 LTCNAEIL
+36 TGEI
-44 GNLSRR
+44 
-50 TGCRVLLAQKAFSN
+50 
-64 YDLYPLLA
+64 
-72 PHLAGTEASGLFE
+72 
-85 ARLGAEEM
+85 
-93 PGKEV
+93 PG
-98 HVFCAAYRADEMEEL
+98 
-113 LQYAD
+113 
-118 HIVFN
+118 I
-123 SPAQLAK
+123 
-130 FGPAAKAAGKSV
+130 
-142 GLRINPECSTQDGHA
+142 
-157 IYDPCAP
+157 
-164 GSRLGTTRA
+164 
-173 QWDAAVA
+173 
-180 ADPALP
+180 
-186 ALLDGL
+186 
-192 HFHTLCEQDADAL
+192 ADAL
-205 AVTLDAAADKF
+205 FESVSGF
-216 GDLLSKMQ
+216 
-224 WLNLG
+224 
-229 GGHHITRPGYNMTT
+229 TT
-243 LEHCIRRA
+243 TGA
-251 HQDWGVTVYLEPG
+251 TV
-264 EACALNAG
+264 
-272 YLLTRVLDVVQNGD
+272 V
-286 TTIAILDT
+286 
-294 SAACHMPDVIEMPYR
+294 PDV
-309 PPLLGAGEP
+309 
-318 GEKACTVR
+318 EKLSRCVLFWR
-326 LALPLKGGNTVHLL
+326 SLMHWIGGMGVLVFMLAILPLKGGNTVHLL

-617 VGYSGNFSIFS
+617 VGSSGNFSIFS

>member
-1 MVQRDARPPFAAIG
+1 MNYRTVFHNLGNILIIESLFLLLPVLVAVLYRETAGFAFAVTAAGTFFTGMLLTHLNSNPDRLRAREGFVIVG
-15 GAVSPE
+15 LSWIIMSLTGAVP
-21 FAALPTPCYLLDEAA
+21 FLL
-36 LTCNAEIL
+36 TGEI
-44 GNLSRR
+44 
-50 TGCRVLLAQKAFSN
+50 
-64 YDLYPLLA
+64 
-72 PHLAGTEASGLFE
+72 
-85 ARLGAEEM
+85 
-93 PGKEV
+93 PG
-98 HVFCAAYRADEMEEL
+98 
-113 LQYAD
+113 
-118 HIVFN
+118 I
-123 SPAQLAK
+123 
-130 FGPAAKAAGKSV
+130 
-142 GLRINPECSTQDGHA
+142 
-157 IYDPCAP
+157 
-164 GSRLGTTRA
+164 
-173 QWDAAVA
+173 
-180 ADPALP
+180 
-186 ALLDGL
+186 
-192 HFHTLCEQDADAL
+192 ADAL
-205 AVTLDAAADKF
+205 VESVSGF
-216 GDLLSKMQ
+216 
-224 WLNLG
+224 
-229 GGHHITRPGYNMTT
+229 TT
-243 LEHCIRRA
+243 TGA
-251 HQDWGVTVYLEPG
+251 TV
-264 EACALNAG
+264 
-272 YLLTRVLDVVQNGD
+272 V
-286 TTIAILDT
+286 
-294 SAACHMPDVIEMPYR
+294 PDV
-309 PPLLGAGEP
+309 
-318 GEKACTVR
+318 EKLSRCVLFWR
-326 LALPLKGGNTVHLL
+326 SLMHWIGGMGVLVFMLAILPLKGGNTVHLL

-617 VGYSGNFSIFS
+617 VGSSGNFSIFS

>member
-1 MVQRDARPPFAAIG
+1 MNYRTVFHNLGNILIIESLFLLLPVLVAVLYRETAGFAFAVTAAGTFFTGMLLTHLNSNPDRLRAREGFVIVG
-15 GAVSPE
+15 LSWIIMSLTGAVP
-21 FAALPTPCYLLDEAA
+21 FLL
-36 LTCNAEIL
+36 TGEI
-44 GNLSRR
+44 
-50 TGCRVLLAQKAFSN
+50 
-64 YDLYPLLA
+64 
-72 PHLAGTEASGLFE
+72 
-85 ARLGAEEM
+85 
-93 PGKEV
+93 PG
-98 HVFCAAYRADEMEEL
+98 
-113 LQYAD
+113 
-118 HIVFN
+118 I
-123 SPAQLAK
+123 
-130 FGPAAKAAGKSV
+130 
-142 GLRINPECSTQDGHA
+142 
-157 IYDPCAP
+157 
-164 GSRLGTTRA
+164 
-173 QWDAAVA
+173 
-180 ADPALP
+180 
-186 ALLDGL
+186 
-192 HFHTLCEQDADAL
+192 ADAL
-205 AVTLDAAADKF
+205 FESVSGF
-216 GDLLSKMQ
+216 
-224 WLNLG
+224 
-229 GGHHITRPGYNMTT
+229 TT
-243 LEHCIRRA
+243 TGA
-251 HQDWGVTVYLEPG
+251 TV
-264 EACALNAG
+264 
-272 YLLTRVLDVVQNGD
+272 V
-286 TTIAILDT
+286 
-294 SAACHMPDVIEMPYR
+294 PDV
-309 PPLLGAGEP
+309 
-318 GEKACTVR
+318 EKLSRCVLFWR
-326 LALPLKGGNTVHLL
+326 SLMHWIGGMGVLVFMLAILPLKGGNTVHLL

-528 MKISRVII
+528 MKLSRVII

-617 VGYSGNFSIFS
+617 VGSSGNFSIFS

>member
-1 MVQRDARPPFAAIG
+1 MNYRTVFHNLGNILIIESLFLLLPVLVAVLYRETAGFAFAVTAAGTFFTGMLLTHLNSNPDRLRAREGFVIVG
-15 GAVSPE
+15 LSWIIMSLTGAVP
-21 FAALPTPCYLLDEAA
+21 FLL
-36 LTCNAEIL
+36 TGEI
-44 GNLSRR
+44 
-50 TGCRVLLAQKAFSN
+50 
-64 YDLYPLLA
+64 
-72 PHLAGTEASGLFE
+72 
-85 ARLGAEEM
+85 
-93 PGKEV
+93 PG
-98 HVFCAAYRADEMEEL
+98 
-113 LQYAD
+113 
-118 HIVFN
+118 I
-123 SPAQLAK
+123 
-130 FGPAAKAAGKSV
+130 
-142 GLRINPECSTQDGHA
+142 
-157 IYDPCAP
+157 
-164 GSRLGTTRA
+164 
-173 QWDAAVA
+173 
-180 ADPALP
+180 
-186 ALLDGL
+186 
-192 HFHTLCEQDADAL
+192 ADAL
-205 AVTLDAAADKF
+205 FESVSGF
-216 GDLLSKMQ
+216 
-224 WLNLG
+224 
-229 GGHHITRPGYNMTT
+229 TT
-243 LEHCIRRA
+243 TGA
-251 HQDWGVTVYLEPG
+251 TV
-264 EACALNAG
+264 
-272 YLLTRVLDVVQNGD
+272 V
-286 TTIAILDT
+286 
-294 SAACHMPDVIEMPYR
+294 PDV
-309 PPLLGAGEP
+309 
-318 GEKACTVR
+318 EKLSRCVLFWR
-326 LALPLKGGNTVHLL
+326 SLMHWIGGMGVLVFMLAILPLKGGNTVHLL

-379 LGGMTLF
+379 LSGMTLF

-617 VGYSGNFSIFS
+617 VGSSGNFSIFS

>member
-1 MVQRDARPPFAAIG
+1 MNYRTVFHNLGNILIIESLFLLLPVLVAVLYRETAGFAFAVTAAGTFFTGMLLTHLNSNPDRLRAREGFVIVG
-15 GAVSPE
+15 LSWIIMSLTGAVP
-21 FAALPTPCYLLDEAA
+21 FLL
-36 LTCNAEIL
+36 TGEI
-44 GNLSRR
+44 
-50 TGCRVLLAQKAFSN
+50 
-64 YDLYPLLA
+64 
-72 PHLAGTEASGLFE
+72 
-85 ARLGAEEM
+85 
-93 PGKEV
+93 PG
-98 HVFCAAYRADEMEEL
+98 
-113 LQYAD
+113 
-118 HIVFN
+118 I
-123 SPAQLAK
+123 
-130 FGPAAKAAGKSV
+130 
-142 GLRINPECSTQDGHA
+142 
-157 IYDPCAP
+157 
-164 GSRLGTTRA
+164 
-173 QWDAAVA
+173 
-180 ADPALP
+180 
-186 ALLDGL
+186 
-192 HFHTLCEQDADAL
+192 ADAL
-205 AVTLDAAADKF
+205 FESVSGF
-216 GDLLSKMQ
+216 
-224 WLNLG
+224 
-229 GGHHITRPGYNMTT
+229 TT
-243 LEHCIRRA
+243 TGA
-251 HQDWGVTVYLEPG
+251 TV
-264 EACALNAG
+264 
-272 YLLTRVLDVVQNGD
+272 V
-286 TTIAILDT
+286 
-294 SAACHMPDVIEMPYR
+294 PDV
-309 PPLLGAGEP
+309 
-318 GEKACTVR
+318 EKLSRCVLFWR
-326 LALPLKGGNTVHLL
+326 SLMHWIGGMGVLVFMLAILPLKGGNTVHLL

-379 LGGMTLF
+379 LGGMSLF

-617 VGYSGNFSIFS
+617 VGSSGNFSIFS

>member
-1 MVQRDARPPFAAIG
+1 MLLTHLNSNPDRLRAREGFVIVG
-15 GAVSPE
+15 LSWIIMSLTGAVP
-21 FAALPTPCYLLDEAA
+21 FLL
-36 LTCNAEIL
+36 TGEI
-44 GNLSRR
+44 
-50 TGCRVLLAQKAFSN
+50 
-64 YDLYPLLA
+64 
-72 PHLAGTEASGLFE
+72 
-85 ARLGAEEM
+85 
-93 PGKEV
+93 PG
-98 HVFCAAYRADEMEEL
+98 
-113 LQYAD
+113 
-118 HIVFN
+118 I
-123 SPAQLAK
+123 
-130 FGPAAKAAGKSV
+130 
-142 GLRINPECSTQDGHA
+142 
-157 IYDPCAP
+157 
-164 GSRLGTTRA
+164 
-173 QWDAAVA
+173 
-180 ADPALP
+180 
-186 ALLDGL
+186 
-192 HFHTLCEQDADAL
+192 ADAL
-205 AVTLDAAADKF
+205 FESVSGF
-216 GDLLSKMQ
+216 
-224 WLNLG
+224 
-229 GGHHITRPGYNMTT
+229 TT
-243 LEHCIRRA
+243 TGA
-251 HQDWGVTVYLEPG
+251 TV
-264 EACALNAG
+264 
-272 YLLTRVLDVVQNGD
+272 V
-286 TTIAILDT
+286 
-294 SAACHMPDVIEMPYR
+294 PDV
-309 PPLLGAGEP
+309 
-318 GEKACTVR
+318 EKLSRCVLFWR
-326 LALPLKGGNTVHLL
+326 SLMHWIGGMGVLVFMLAILPLKGGNTVHLL

-617 VGYSGNFSIFS
+617 VGSSGNFSIFS

>member
-1 MVQRDARPPFAAIG
+1 MNYRTVFHNLGNILIIESPFLLLPVLVAVLYRETAGFAFAVTAAGTFFTGMLLTHLNSNPDRLRAREGFVIVG
-15 GAVSPE
+15 LSWIIMSLTGAVP
-21 FAALPTPCYLLDEAA
+21 FLL
-36 LTCNAEIL
+36 TGEI
-44 GNLSRR
+44 
-50 TGCRVLLAQKAFSN
+50 
-64 YDLYPLLA
+64 
-72 PHLAGTEASGLFE
+72 
-85 ARLGAEEM
+85 
-93 PGKEV
+93 PG
-98 HVFCAAYRADEMEEL
+98 
-113 LQYAD
+113 
-118 HIVFN
+118 I
-123 SPAQLAK
+123 
-130 FGPAAKAAGKSV
+130 
-142 GLRINPECSTQDGHA
+142 
-157 IYDPCAP
+157 
-164 GSRLGTTRA
+164 
-173 QWDAAVA
+173 
-180 ADPALP
+180 
-186 ALLDGL
+186 
-192 HFHTLCEQDADAL
+192 ADAL
-205 AVTLDAAADKF
+205 FESVSGF
-216 GDLLSKMQ
+216 
-224 WLNLG
+224 
-229 GGHHITRPGYNMTT
+229 TT
-243 LEHCIRRA
+243 TGA
-251 HQDWGVTVYLEPG
+251 TV
-264 EACALNAG
+264 
-272 YLLTRVLDVVQNGD
+272 V
-286 TTIAILDT
+286 
-294 SAACHMPDVIEMPYR
+294 PDV
-309 PPLLGAGEP
+309 
-318 GEKACTVR
+318 EKLSRCVLFWR
-326 LALPLKGGNTVHLL
+326 SLMHWIGGMGVLVFMLAILPLKGGNTVHLL

-617 VGYSGNFSIFS
+617 VGSSGNFSIFS

>member
-1 MVQRDARPPFAAIG
+1 MNYRTVFHNLGNILIIESLFLLLPVLVAVLYRETAGFAFAVTAAGTFFTGMLLTHLNSNPDRLRAREGFVIVG
-15 GAVSPE
+15 LSWIIMSLTGAVP
-21 FAALPTPCYLLDEAA
+21 FLL
-36 LTCNAEIL
+36 TGEI
-44 GNLSRR
+44 
-50 TGCRVLLAQKAFSN
+50 
-64 YDLYPLLA
+64 
-72 PHLAGTEASGLFE
+72 
-85 ARLGAEEM
+85 
-93 PGKEV
+93 PG
-98 HVFCAAYRADEMEEL
+98 
-113 LQYAD
+113 
-118 HIVFN
+118 I
-123 SPAQLAK
+123 
-130 FGPAAKAAGKSV
+130 
-142 GLRINPECSTQDGHA
+142 
-157 IYDPCAP
+157 
-164 GSRLGTTRA
+164 
-173 QWDAAVA
+173 
-180 ADPALP
+180 
-186 ALLDGL
+186 
-192 HFHTLCEQDADAL
+192 ADAL
-205 AVTLDAAADKF
+205 FESVSGF
-216 GDLLSKMQ
+216 
-224 WLNLG
+224 
-229 GGHHITRPGYNMTT
+229 TT
-243 LEHCIRRA
+243 TGA
-251 HQDWGVTVYLEPG
+251 TV
-264 EACALNAG
+264 
-272 YLLTRVLDVVQNGD
+272 V
-286 TTIAILDT
+286 
-294 SAACHMPDVIEMPYR
+294 PDV
-309 PPLLGAGEP
+309 
-318 GEKACTVR
+318 EKLSRCVLFWR
-326 LALPLKGGNTVHLL
+326 SLMHWIGGMGVLVFMLAILPLKGGNTVHLL

-596 ITTTGSAVAATM
+596 ITTTGSAVVGDVDC
-608 NNIGIGFQG
+608 IGIGFQG
-617 VGYSGNFSIFS
+617 VGSSGNFSIFS

>member
-1 MVQRDARPPFAAIG
+1 MNYRTVYHNLGHILIIESLFLLLPVLVAVLYRETAGFAFAVTAAGTFFTGMLLTHLNSNPDRLRAREGFVIVG
-15 GAVSPE
+15 LSWIIMSLTGAVP
-21 FAALPTPCYLLDEAA
+21 FLL
-36 LTCNAEIL
+36 TGEI
-44 GNLSRR
+44 
-50 TGCRVLLAQKAFSN
+50 
-64 YDLYPLLA
+64 
-72 PHLAGTEASGLFE
+72 
-85 ARLGAEEM
+85 
-93 PGKEV
+93 PG
-98 HVFCAAYRADEMEEL
+98 
-113 LQYAD
+113 
-118 HIVFN
+118 I
-123 SPAQLAK
+123 
-130 FGPAAKAAGKSV
+130 
-142 GLRINPECSTQDGHA
+142 
-157 IYDPCAP
+157 
-164 GSRLGTTRA
+164 
-173 QWDAAVA
+173 
-180 ADPALP
+180 
-186 ALLDGL
+186 
-192 HFHTLCEQDADAL
+192 ADAL
-205 AVTLDAAADKF
+205 FESVSGF
-216 GDLLSKMQ
+216 
-224 WLNLG
+224 
-229 GGHHITRPGYNMTT
+229 TT
-243 LEHCIRRA
+243 TGA
-251 HQDWGVTVYLEPG
+251 TV
-264 EACALNAG
+264 
-272 YLLTRVLDVVQNGD
+272 V
-286 TTIAILDT
+286 
-294 SAACHMPDVIEMPYR
+294 PDV
-309 PPLLGAGEP
+309 
-318 GEKACTVR
+318 EKLSRCVLFWR
-326 LALPLKGGNTVHLL
+326 SLMHWIGGMGVLVFMLAILPLKGGNTVHLL

-617 VGYSGNFSIFS
+617 VGSSGNFSIFS

>member
-1 MVQRDARPPFAAIG
+1 MNYRTVFHNLGNILIIESLFLLLPVLVAVLYRETAGFAFAVTAAGTFFTGMLLTHLNSNPDRLRAREGFVIVG
-15 GAVSPE
+15 LSWIIMSLTGAVP
-21 FAALPTPCYLLDEAA
+21 FLL
-36 LTCNAEIL
+36 TGEI
-44 GNLSRR
+44 
-50 TGCRVLLAQKAFSN
+50 
-64 YDLYPLLA
+64 
-72 PHLAGTEASGLFE
+72 
-85 ARLGAEEM
+85 
-93 PGKEV
+93 PG
-98 HVFCAAYRADEMEEL
+98 
-113 LQYAD
+113 
-118 HIVFN
+118 I
-123 SPAQLAK
+123 
-130 FGPAAKAAGKSV
+130 
-142 GLRINPECSTQDGHA
+142 
-157 IYDPCAP
+157 
-164 GSRLGTTRA
+164 
-173 QWDAAVA
+173 
-180 ADPALP
+180 
-186 ALLDGL
+186 
-192 HFHTLCEQDADAL
+192 ADAL
-205 AVTLDAAADKF
+205 FESVSGF
-216 GDLLSKMQ
+216 
-224 WLNLG
+224 
-229 GGHHITRPGYNMTT
+229 TT
-243 LEHCIRRA
+243 TGA
-251 HQDWGVTVYLEPG
+251 TV
-264 EACALNAG
+264 
-272 YLLTRVLDVVQNGD
+272 V
-286 TTIAILDT
+286 
-294 SAACHMPDVIEMPYR
+294 PDV
-309 PPLLGAGEP
+309 
-318 GEKACTVR
+318 EKLSRCVLFWR
-326 LALPLKGGNTVHLL
+326 SLMHWIGGMGVLVFMLAILPLKVGNTVHLL

-617 VGYSGNFSIFS
+617 VGSSGNFSIFS

>member
-1 MVQRDARPPFAAIG
+1 MNYRTVFHNLGNILIIESLFLLLPVLVAVLYRETAGFAFAVTAAGTFFTGMLLTHLNSNPDRLRAREGFVIVG
-15 GAVSPE
+15 LSWIIMSLTGAVP
-21 FAALPTPCYLLDEAA
+21 FLL
-36 LTCNAEIL
+36 TGEI
-44 GNLSRR
+44 
-50 TGCRVLLAQKAFSN
+50 
-64 YDLYPLLA
+64 
-72 PHLAGTEASGLFE
+72 
-85 ARLGAEEM
+85 
-93 PGKEV
+93 PG
-98 HVFCAAYRADEMEEL
+98 
-113 LQYAD
+113 
-118 HIVFN
+118 I
-123 SPAQLAK
+123 
-130 FGPAAKAAGKSV
+130 
-142 GLRINPECSTQDGHA
+142 
-157 IYDPCAP
+157 
-164 GSRLGTTRA
+164 
-173 QWDAAVA
+173 
-180 ADPALP
+180 
-186 ALLDGL
+186 
-192 HFHTLCEQDADAL
+192 ADAL
-205 AVTLDAAADKF
+205 FESVSGF
-216 GDLLSKMQ
+216 
-224 WLNLG
+224 
-229 GGHHITRPGYNMTT
+229 TT
-243 LEHCIRRA
+243 TGA
-251 HQDWGVTVYLEPG
+251 TV
-264 EACALNAG
+264 
-272 YLLTRVLDVVQNGD
+272 V
-286 TTIAILDT
+286 
-294 SAACHMPDVIEMPYR
+294 PDV
-309 PPLLGAGEP
+309 
-318 GEKACTVR
+318 EKLSRCVLFWR
-326 LALPLKGGNTVHLL
+326 SLMHWIGGMGVLVFMLAILPLKGGNTVHLL

-426 FGLNFNVYFL
+426 SGLNFNVYFL

-617 VGYSGNFSIFS
+617 VGSSGNFSIFS

>member
-1 MVQRDARPPFAAIG
+1 MNYRTVFHNLGNILIIESLFLLLPVLVAVLYRETAGFAFAVTAAGTFFTGMLLTHLNSNPDRLRAREGFVIVG
-15 GAVSPE
+15 LSWIIMSLTGAVP
-21 FAALPTPCYLLDEAA
+21 FLL
-36 LTCNAEIL
+36 TGEI
-44 GNLSRR
+44 
-50 TGCRVLLAQKAFSN
+50 
-64 YDLYPLLA
+64 
-72 PHLAGTEASGLFE
+72 
-85 ARLGAEEM
+85 
-93 PGKEV
+93 PG
-98 HVFCAAYRADEMEEL
+98 
-113 LQYAD
+113 
-118 HIVFN
+118 I
-123 SPAQLAK
+123 
-130 FGPAAKAAGKSV
+130 
-142 GLRINPECSTQDGHA
+142 
-157 IYDPCAP
+157 
-164 GSRLGTTRA
+164 
-173 QWDAAVA
+173 
-180 ADPALP
+180 
-186 ALLDGL
+186 
-192 HFHTLCEQDADAL
+192 ADAL
-205 AVTLDAAADKF
+205 FESVSGF
-216 GDLLSKMQ
+216 
-224 WLNLG
+224 
-229 GGHHITRPGYNMTT
+229 TT
-243 LEHCIRRA
+243 TGA
-251 HQDWGVTVYLEPG
+251 TV
-264 EACALNAG
+264 
-272 YLLTRVLDVVQNGD
+272 V
-286 TTIAILDT
+286 
-294 SAACHMPDVIEMPYR
+294 PDV
-309 PPLLGAGEP
+309 
-318 GEKACTVR
+318 EKLSRCVLFWR
-326 LALPLKGGNTVHLL
+326 SLMHWIGGMGVLVFMLAILPLKGGNTVHLL

-436 LLAGKPKEIL
+436 ILAGKPKEIL

-617 VGYSGNFSIFS
+617 VGSSGNFSIFS

>member
-1 MVQRDARPPFAAIG
+1 MNYRTVFHNLGNILIIESLFLLLPVLVAVLYRETAGFAFAVTAAGTFFTGMLLTHLNSNPDRLRAREGFVIVG
-15 GAVSPE
+15 LSWIIMSLTGAVP
-21 FAALPTPCYLLDEAA
+21 FLL
-36 LTCNAEIL
+36 TGEI
-44 GNLSRR
+44 
-50 TGCRVLLAQKAFSN
+50 
-64 YDLYPLLA
+64 
-72 PHLAGTEASGLFE
+72 
-85 ARLGAEEM
+85 
-93 PGKEV
+93 PG
-98 HVFCAAYRADEMEEL
+98 
-113 LQYAD
+113 
-118 HIVFN
+118 I
-123 SPAQLAK
+123 
-130 FGPAAKAAGKSV
+130 
-142 GLRINPECSTQDGHA
+142 
-157 IYDPCAP
+157 
-164 GSRLGTTRA
+164 
-173 QWDAAVA
+173 
-180 ADPALP
+180 
-186 ALLDGL
+186 
-192 HFHTLCEQDADAL
+192 ADAL
-205 AVTLDAAADKF
+205 FESVSGFTTTGATVVPDVEK
-216 GDLLSKMQ
+216 LSRCVLFWRSLMH
-224 WLNLG
+224 WIG
-229 GGHHITRPGYNMTT
+229 GM
-243 LEHCIRRA
+243 
-251 HQDWGVTVYLEPG
+251 GVLVFML
-264 EACALNAG
+264 
-272 YLLTRVLDVVQNGD
+272 
-286 TTIAILDT
+286 AIL
-294 SAACHMPDVIEMPYR
+294 PQ
-309 PPLLGAGEP
+309 
-318 GEKACTVR
+318 
-326 LALPLKGGNTVHLL
+326 KGGNTVHLL

-596 ITTTGSAVAATM
+596 ITTTGSAVVATM

-617 VGYSGNFSIFS
+617 VGSSGNFSIFS

>member
-1 MVQRDARPPFAAIG
+1 MNYRTVFHNLGNILIIESLFLLLPVLVAVLYRETAGFAFAVTAAGTFFTGMLLTHLNSNPDRLRAREGFVIVGLSWIIMSLTGAVPFLLTGEIPGITDALFESVSGFTTTGATVVPDVEKLSRCVLFWRSLMHWIG
-15 GAVSPE
+15 GM
-21 FAALPTPCYLLDEAA
+21 
-36 LTCNAEIL
+36 
-44 GNLSRR
+44 G
-50 TGCRVLLAQKAFSN
+50 VLVFMLA
-64 YDLYPLLA
+64 
-72 PHLAGTEASGLFE
+72 
-85 ARLGAEEM
+85 
-93 PGKEV
+93 
-98 HVFCAAYRADEMEEL
+98 
-113 LQYAD
+113 
-118 HIVFN
+118 I
-123 SPAQLAK
+123 
-130 FGPAAKAAGKSV
+130 
-142 GLRINPECSTQDGHA
+142 
-157 IYDPCAP
+157 
-164 GSRLGTTRA
+164 
-173 QWDAAVA
+173 
-180 ADPALP
+180 
-186 ALLDGL
+186 
-192 HFHTLCEQDADAL
+192 
-205 AVTLDAAADKF
+205 
-216 GDLLSKMQ
+216 
-224 WLNLG
+224 
-229 GGHHITRPGYNMTT
+229 
-243 LEHCIRRA
+243 
-251 HQDWGVTVYLEPG
+251 
-264 EACALNAG
+264 
-272 YLLTRVLDVVQNGD
+272 
-286 TTIAILDT
+286 
-294 SAACHMPDVIEMPYR
+294 
-309 PPLLGAGEP
+309 
-318 GEKACTVR
+318 
-326 LALPLKGGNTVHLL
+326 LPLKGGNTVHLL

-617 VGYSGNFSIFS
+617 VGSSGNFSIFS

>member
-1 MVQRDARPPFAAIG
+1 MNYRTVFHNLGNILIIESLFLLLPVLVAVLYRETAGFAFAVTAAGTFFTGMLLTHLNSNPDRLRAREGFVIVG
-15 GAVSPE
+15 LSWIIMSLTGAVP
-21 FAALPTPCYLLDEAA
+21 FLL
-36 LTCNAEIL
+36 TGEI
-44 GNLSRR
+44 
-50 TGCRVLLAQKAFSN
+50 
-64 YDLYPLLA
+64 
-72 PHLAGTEASGLFE
+72 
-85 ARLGAEEM
+85 
-93 PGKEV
+93 PG
-98 HVFCAAYRADEMEEL
+98 
-113 LQYAD
+113 
-118 HIVFN
+118 I
-123 SPAQLAK
+123 
-130 FGPAAKAAGKSV
+130 
-142 GLRINPECSTQDGHA
+142 
-157 IYDPCAP
+157 
-164 GSRLGTTRA
+164 
-173 QWDAAVA
+173 
-180 ADPALP
+180 
-186 ALLDGL
+186 
-192 HFHTLCEQDADAL
+192 ADAL
-205 AVTLDAAADKF
+205 FESV
-216 GDLLSKMQ
+216 S
-224 WLNLG
+224 
-229 GGHHITRPGYNMTT
+229 
-243 LEHCIRRA
+243 
-251 HQDWGVTVYLEPG
+251 GVTTTG
-264 EACALNAG
+264 A
-272 YLLTRVLDVVQNGD
+272 TVV
-286 TTIAILDT
+286 
-294 SAACHMPDVIEMPYR
+294 PDV
-309 PPLLGAGEP
+309 
-318 GEKACTVR
+318 EKLSRCVLFWR
-326 LALPLKGGNTVHLL
+326 SLMHWIGGMGVLVFMLAILPLKGGNTVHLL

-617 VGYSGNFSIFS
+617 VGSSGNFSIFS